1 MFVSNVGLSAR
12 LAIGCGG
19 RALVCVG
26 CVGCRLGC
34 VGCRLGCGDLP
45 CRGLSRPHHEA
56 GVELVFVEE
65 QQARARAVLVYL
77 DVPGPHG
84 GPCAARLNDVVARR
98 ARHAQCQ
105 FVCALL
111 GQVSYLP
118 PFPTRSGRVTIY
130 QEDLKPSNPS
140 QLSSKILNIS

>member
-34 VGCRLGCGDLP
+34 GDLP

-56 GVELVFVEE
+56 AVELVFVEE
-65 QQARARAVLVYL
+65 QQALARATILGL
-77 DVPGPHG
+77 DLPCMHG
-84 GPCAARLNDVVARR
+84 GPSPADLQDAVARR
-98 ARHAQCQ
+98 ACYARRQGMRL
-105 FVCALL
+105 LL
-111 GQVSYLP
+111 GQAIA
-118 PFPTRSGRVTIY
+118 R
-130 QEDLKPSNPS
+130 
-140 QLSSKILNIS
+140 